1 MPTVFY
7 MNLCP
12 SYASKPSSKPNKA
25 KTATIIMNREKSN
38 RERLKKSHSNQS
50 TCTSHTKLKL
60 NAKGKKN

>member
-38 RERLKKSHSNQS
+38 REKLKKSHSNQS
-50 TCTSHTKLKL
+50 TCTSHT
-60 NAKGKKN
+60 